1 MRYFVGIENRAYHHW
16 QIELLIESFRMLKMD
31 ERLIIGVG
39 DCDPGPEPF
48 DIRNL
53 VGHKN
58 KIAHEQQQ
66 AHSLYA
72 MIAALENGILT
83 QPFAYIHPDMLMVK
97 PLVLDDENSN
107 ITYHKI
113 NYPDEKMEI
122 TRKLFSD
129 KLPWL
134 SMGGVVV
141 FQNTPMSYFY
151 AAWNRAKQFLEKAE
165 NAPFMRH
172 CDPIRGGLIAAFY
185 DHSKT
190 LNAQA
195 SYFESTLWHYNLDH
209 ACFLHYR
216 HGLPPLFS
224 KTHYY
229 KIPGEVILLA
239 DKDPYKVL
247 LNNNPTLAT
256 NYMHSVIRSYKGIK

>member
-39 DCDPGPEPF
+39 DCEPGPEPF

-58 KIAHEQQQ
+58 KIAHKQEQI
-66 AHSLYA
+66 HSLFA
-72 MIAALENGILT
+72 MIVALESGILT

-97 PLVLDDENSN
+97 PLVLDDKDTN
-107 ITYHKI
+107 IIYHKS
-113 NYPDEKMEI
+113 NYPDLGLEAI
-122 TRKLFSD
+122 HKLFP
-129 KLPWL
+129 KELPCL

-141 FQNTPMSYFY
+141 FQNTPISYFKY
-151 AAWNRAKQFLEKAE
+151 AWNWAKQFSEQAK
-165 NAPFMRH
+165 NDVPMSN
-172 CDPIRGGLIAAFY
+172 CDPIRAGLIASFY
-185 DHSKT
+185 NSKT
-190 LNAQA
+190 LNAKA
-195 SYFESTLWHYNLDH
+195 DYFESTLWDYNLDYG
-209 ACFLHYR
+209 CFIHYR

-229 KIPGEVILLA
+229 KIPGEVILA

-247 LNNNPTLAT
+247 LDNNPTLAT
-256 NYMHSVIRSYKGIK
+256 NYMQNVIRSYKGIK

>member
-31 ERLIIGVG
+31 ERLVIGVG
-39 DCDPGPEPF
+39 DCETGPEPF

-66 AHSLYA
+66 AHSLFA
-72 MIAALENGILT
+72 MVTALESGILT
-83 QPFAYIHPDMLMVK
+83 QPFAYIHPDMLMMK
-97 PLVLDDENSN
+97 PLVLDDKDTN
-107 ITYHKI
+107 IIYHKS
-113 NYPDEKMEI
+113 NYPDLELEA
-122 TRKLFSD
+122 THKLFPNE
-129 KLPWL
+129 LPCL

-141 FQNTPMSYFY
+141 FQNTPMSYFHG
-151 AAWNRAKQFLEKAE
+151 AWNWAKQFSEKAK
-165 NAPFMRH
+165 NVAPLMNN
-172 CDPIRGGLIAAFY
+172 CDPIRAGLIAAFY
-185 DHSKT
+185 ANST
-190 LNAQA
+190 LSAKA
-195 SYFESTLWHYNLDH
+195 DYFESTLWSYSLNHG
-209 ACFLHYR
+209 CFLHYR

-224 KTHYY
+224 KNHYY
-229 KIPGEVILLA
+229 KIPGEVILG

-256 NYMHSVIRSYKGIK
+256 NYMQDVIRSYKGIK